1 MSRAPEKNVNVV
13 LIGFMATGKTAV
25 GRALAKKLK
34 KRYVSTDTL
43 IEKRSGT
50 KISTIFEKKGET
62 HFRSLETL
70 VLKSLKN
77 KKEMVLSCGGGI
89 VIKPVNRSLLRKL
102 GTVIWLKASP
112 EKINGRLGQLKQRP
126 LLNIKDRS
134 QRIKKIK
141 EMLASRK
148 PFYEK
153 SSNISIDTD
162 TLSIPRVVSKIASML

>member
-34 KRYVSTDTL
+34 KKYVSTDTL
-43 IEKRSGT
+43 VEKMSGT
-50 KISTIFEKKGET
+50 KISTIFKKKGEPY
-62 HFRSLETL
+62 FRSLETS

-77 KKEMVLSCGGGI
+77 KKKVVLSCGGGI

-126 LLNIKDRS
+126 LLNIKGRS

-148 PFYEK
+148 PLYEK
-153 SSNISIDTD
+153 SANIAIDTD